1 MTKTLTRRPRRRW
14 AGGATL
20 LLGMLTS
27 VSAVHAQ
34 GVANVR
40 DGNGNLV
47 RNNGIAAQY
56 APRPMTNSAPQLTQR
71 PSNTARQPVI
81 VLKRQ

>member
-1 MTKTLTRRPRRRW
+1 MTKALARRTQMR
-14 AGGATL
+14 GMTL
-20 LLGMLTS
+20 LLGMLS
-27 VSAVHAQ
+27 CVSAVHAQ
-34 GVANVR
+34 GVTNTR

-56 APRPMTNSAPQLTQR
+56 APRPMTNNATQVMQQ
-71 PSNTARQPVI
+71 PPNTARPPVI